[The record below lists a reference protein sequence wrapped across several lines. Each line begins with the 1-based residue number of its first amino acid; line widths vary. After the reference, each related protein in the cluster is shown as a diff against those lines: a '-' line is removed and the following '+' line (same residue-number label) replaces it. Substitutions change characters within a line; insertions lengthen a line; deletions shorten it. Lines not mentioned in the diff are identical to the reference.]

1 VAGAGSD
8 FRELC
13 GADRFKELMKMTS
26 DHAVRALNSLLPVC
40 RTSEQGFQL
49 AAMDVTDPELA
60 RFFAECSAQRSK
72 FVGEL
77 EDRVR
82 LLREEPVKTGSP
94 VAALHRRWM
103 ELKAALAD
111 NQIHT
116 VLAECERGEDGAV
129 KAYVAALAEADVDD
143 ISRRLIQTQYEAV
156 QAAHDRL
163 RQLRDSAAYAYR

>member
-1 VAGAGSD
+1 
-8 FRELC
+8 
-13 GADRFKELMKMTS
+13 MNMTTET
-26 DHAVRALNSLLPVC
+26 AARALNALIPIC
-40 RTSEQGFQL
+40 RDSEQGFQL

-82 LLREEPVKTGSP
+82 TLRETPVTTGSP

-103 ELKAALAD
+103 DLKAALAA

-116 VLAECERGEDGAV
+116 VLAECERGEDVAV
-129 KAYVAALAEADVDD
+129 KAYIAALAEPDVDD
-143 ISRRLIQTQYEAV
+143 ISRQLIQTQYELV
-156 QAAHDRL
+156 QAAHDRV
-163 RQLRDSAAYAYR
+163 RQLRESATYAYR